1 MKQLI
6 PSPSLS
12 SFSVGPLTIHF
23 YALCIITG
31 IAAAIWIGRKRYAN
45 LGGNPDD
52 VSEVAIWAVPFGII
66 GGRIYHV
73 ITSPSQYFG
82 TTGNP
87 IDALRIWEG
96 GLGIWGAISLG
107 AIGAYLY
114 FRTHKTSLNFR
125 QLLDSLAPGV
135 IVAQAIGRIGNY
147 FNQEVFGK
155 PAPGVIVAQAIG
167 RIGNYFNQEVFG
179 KPTDLPWGLEIDP
192 ANRPNGFESYS
203 TFHPTFLYELLWCLV
218 VAALLIKLPGVL
230 KQITSKQGDVF
241 ALYIF
246 GYTAGRVWIE
256 NLRIDE
262 ANLILGLR
270 LNIWVSLVVLITAS
284 AYLIASK
291 RRGNTKENHIPS

>member
-73 ITSPSQYFG
+73 VTSPSQYFG
-82 TTGNP
+82 ANGNP
-87 IDALRIWEG
+87 IDAVRIWEG

-107 AIGAYLY
+107 AFGAYLY

-135 IVAQAIGRIGNY
+135 IVAQAIGR
-147 FNQEVFGK
+147 V
-155 PAPGVIVAQAIG
+155 
-167 RIGNYFNQEVFG
+167 GNYFNQEVFG
-179 KPTDLPWGLEIDP
+179 KPTELPWGLEIDP
-192 ANRPNGFESYS
+192 VNRPSGFESYS

-218 VAALLIKLPGVL
+218 VAVLLIKLPGFL
-230 KQITSKQGDVF
+230 KKIALKQGDVF
-241 ALYIF
+241 ALYIL
-246 GYTAGRVWIE
+246 GYTSGRLWIE
-256 NLRIDE
+256 TLRIDE

-270 LNIWVSLVVLITAS
+270 LNIWVSLIVLISSS
-284 AYLIASK
+284 AYLLANQ
-291 RRGNTKENHIPS
+291 RRGNTKKNQIPS

>member
-1 MKQLI
+1 MEKLI

-73 ITSPSQYFG
+73 ITSPAQYFG
-82 TTGNP
+82 ANGNP
-87 IDALRIWEG
+87 VDALKIWEG

-107 AIGAYLY
+107 AVGAYLY
-114 FRTHKTSLNFR
+114 FRTHKTTLNFR

-135 IVAQAIGRIGNY
+135 V
-147 FNQEVFGK
+147 
-155 PAPGVIVAQAIG
+155 VAQAIG

-179 KPTDLPWGLEIDP
+179 KPTELSWGIEIDP
-192 ANRPNGFESYS
+192 LNRPDGFESYA

-218 VAALLIKLPGVL
+218 VAVLLIKLPGFL
-230 KQITSKQGDVF
+230 KQITSKQGDIF
-241 ALYIF
+241 ALYIL
-246 GYTAGRVWIE
+246 GYTLGRVWIE
-256 NLRIDE
+256 SLRIDE

-270 LNIWVSLVVLITAS
+270 LNIWVSLIVLLTAS

>member
-1 MKQLI
+1 MKHLI
-6 PSPSLS
+6 PSPSVS

-73 ITSPSQYFG
+73 VTSPSQYFG
-82 TTGNP
+82 SNGNP

-107 AIGAYLY
+107 AVGAYLY
-114 FRTHKTSLNFR
+114 FKTHKTSLNFR

-155 PAPGVIVAQAIG
+155 PT
-167 RIGNYFNQEVFG
+167 E
-179 KPTDLPWGLEIDP
+179 LPWGLEIDSV
-192 ANRPNGFESYS
+192 NRPNGFESYS

-218 VAALLIKLPGVL
+218 IAVLLIKLPGFL
-230 KQITSKQGDVF
+230 KKITARQGDVF
-241 ALYIF
+241 ALYVF

-256 NLRIDE
+256 TLRIDE

-270 LNIWVSLVVLITAS
+270 LNIWVSLIVLITAS

>member
-73 ITSPSQYFG
+73 VTSPSQYFG
-82 TTGNP
+82 SNGNP
-87 IDALRIWEG
+87 IDAVRIWEG

-107 AIGAYLY
+107 AFGAYLY

-135 IVAQAIGRIGNY
+135 IVAQAIGR
-147 FNQEVFGK
+147 V
-155 PAPGVIVAQAIG
+155 
-167 RIGNYFNQEVFG
+167 GNYFNQEVFG
-179 KPTDLPWGLEIDP
+179 KPTELPWGLEIDP
-192 ANRPNGFESYS
+192 VNRPSGFESYS

-218 VAALLIKLPGVL
+218 VAVLLIKLPGFL
-230 KQITSKQGDVF
+230 KKIALKQGDVF
-241 ALYIF
+241 ALYIL
-246 GYTAGRVWIE
+246 GYTSGRLWIE
-256 NLRIDE
+256 TLRIDE

-270 LNIWVSLVVLITAS
+270 LNIWVSLIVLISSS
-284 AYLIASK
+284 AYLLANQ
-291 RRGNTKENHIPS
+291 RRGNTKKNQIPS

>member
-1 MKQLI
+1 MEQLI

-73 ITSPSQYFG
+73 ITSPAQYFG
-82 TTGNP
+82 ANGNP
-87 IDALRIWEG
+87 VDALRIWEG

-107 AIGAYLY
+107 AVGAYLY
-114 FRTHKTSLNFR
+114 FRTHKTTLNFR
-125 QLLDSLAPGV
+125 QLLDSLAPG
-135 IVAQAIGRIGNY
+135 IV
-147 FNQEVFGK
+147 
-155 PAPGVIVAQAIG
+155 VAQAIG

-179 KPTDLPWGLEIDP
+179 KPTELPWGLEIDP
-192 ANRPNGFESYS
+192 VNRPDGFESYA

-218 VAALLIKLPGVL
+218 VAVLLIKLPGFL
-230 KQITSKQGDVF
+230 KQITSKQGDIF
-241 ALYIF
+241 ALYIL
-246 GYTAGRVWIE
+246 GYTLGRVWIE
-256 NLRIDE
+256 SLRIDE

-270 LNIWVSLVVLITAS
+270 LNIWVSLIVLITAS

>member
-73 ITSPSQYFG
+73 VTSPSQYFG
-82 TTGNP
+82 SNGNP

-107 AIGAYLY
+107 AVGAYLY

-155 PAPGVIVAQAIG
+155 PT
-167 RIGNYFNQEVFG
+167 E
-179 KPTDLPWGLEIDP
+179 LPWGLEIDSV
-192 ANRPNGFESYS
+192 NRPNGFESYS
-203 TFHPTFLYELLWCLV
+203 TFHPTFLYESLWCLV
-218 VAALLIKLPGVL
+218 IAVLLIKLPGFL
-230 KQITSKQGDVF
+230 KKITARQGDVF
-241 ALYIF
+241 ALYVF

-256 NLRIDE
+256 TLRIDE

-270 LNIWVSLVVLITAS
+270 LNIWVSLIVLITAS

>member
-31 IAAAIWIGRKRYAN
+31 IAVAIWIGRKRYAN
-45 LGGNPDD
+45 LSGNPDD

-82 TTGNP
+82 ANGNP

-107 AIGAYLY
+107 AVGAYFY

-135 IVAQAIGRIGNY
+135 V
-147 FNQEVFGK
+147 
-155 PAPGVIVAQAIG
+155 VAQAIG

-270 LNIWVSLVVLITAS
+270 LNIWVSLIVLIAAS

>member
-1 MKQLI
+1 MQLLI
-6 PSPSLS
+6 PSPSFT
-12 SFSVGPLTIHF
+12 SFSVGPLTVHF
-23 YALCIITG
+23 YALCVIAG
-31 IAAAIWIGRKRYAN
+31 ISIAIWIGSKRYAN

-52 VSEVAIWAVPFGII
+52 VFEVAIWAVPFGII

-82 TTGNP
+82 ANGNP

-107 AIGAYLY
+107 AVGAYLY

-135 IVAQAIGRIGNY
+135 V
-147 FNQEVFGK
+147 
-155 PAPGVIVAQAIG
+155 VAQAIG

-179 KPTDLPWGLEIDP
+179 KPTKLPWGLEIDL

-218 VAALLIKLPGVL
+218 VAVLLIKLPGFL
-230 KQITSKQGDVF
+230 KQITPKQGDVF
-241 ALYIF
+241 ALYIL

-256 NLRIDE
+256 TLRIDE
-262 ANLILGLR
+262 ANLIFGLR
-270 LNIWVSLVVLITAS
+270 LNIWVSFIVLITTS

-291 RRGNTKENHIPS
+291 RRGNTKENHPPS

>member
-82 TTGNP
+82 ANGNP

-107 AIGAYLY
+107 AVGAYFY

-135 IVAQAIGRIGNY
+135 V
-147 FNQEVFGK
+147 
-155 PAPGVIVAQAIG
+155 VAQAIG

-179 KPTDLPWGLEIDP
+179 KPTELPWGLEIDP
-192 ANRPNGFESYS
+192 VNRPNGFESYS
-203 TFHPTFLYELLWCLV
+203 TFHPTFLYELLWCLL

>member
-1 MKQLI
+1 MEQLI

-73 ITSPSQYFG
+73 ITSPAQYFG
-82 TTGNP
+82 ANGNP
-87 IDALRIWEG
+87 VDALKIWEG

-107 AIGAYLY
+107 AVGAYLY
-114 FRTHKTSLNFR
+114 FRTHKTTLNFR

-135 IVAQAIGRIGNY
+135 V
-147 FNQEVFGK
+147 
-155 PAPGVIVAQAIG
+155 VAQAIG

-179 KPTDLPWGLEIDP
+179 KPTELPWGLEIDP
-192 ANRPNGFESYS
+192 VNRPDGFESYA

-218 VAALLIKLPGVL
+218 VAVLLIKLPGFL
-230 KQITSKQGDVF
+230 KQITSKQGGIF
-241 ALYIF
+241 ALYIL
-246 GYTAGRVWIE
+246 GYTLGRVWIE
-256 NLRIDE
+256 SLRIDE

-270 LNIWVSLVVLITAS
+270 LNIWVSLIVLLTAS

>member
-82 TTGNP
+82 ANGDP

-107 AIGAYLY
+107 AVGAYLY

-155 PAPGVIVAQAIG
+155 P
-167 RIGNYFNQEVFG
+167 
-179 KPTDLPWGLEIDP
+179 TDLPWGLEIDP
-192 ANRPNGFESYS
+192 VNRPNEFESYS

-241 ALYIF
+241 ALYIL

-256 NLRIDE
+256 TLRIDE

>member
-23 YALCIITG
+23 YALCIISG

-82 TTGNP
+82 ANGNP

-107 AIGAYLY
+107 AVGAYLY

-135 IVAQAIGRIGNY
+135 V
-147 FNQEVFGK
+147 
-155 PAPGVIVAQAIG
+155 VAQAIG

-179 KPTDLPWGLEIDP
+179 KPTELPWGLEIDL

-218 VAALLIKLPGVL
+218 VAVLLIKLPGFL

-241 ALYIF
+241 ALYIL

-256 NLRIDE
+256 TLRIDE

-270 LNIWVSLVVLITAS
+270 LNIWVSFIVLITTS

-291 RRGNTKENHIPS
+291 RRGNTKENHLPS

>member
-1 MKQLI
+1 MEQLI

-73 ITSPSQYFG
+73 ITSPAQYFG
-82 TTGNP
+82 ANGNP
-87 IDALRIWEG
+87 VDALKIWKG

-107 AIGAYLY
+107 AVGAYLY
-114 FRTHKTSLNFR
+114 FRTHKTTLNFR

-135 IVAQAIGRIGNY
+135 V
-147 FNQEVFGK
+147 
-155 PAPGVIVAQAIG
+155 VAQAIG

-179 KPTDLPWGLEIDP
+179 KPTELPWGLEIDP
-192 ANRPNGFESYS
+192 VNRPDGFESYA

-218 VAALLIKLPGVL
+218 VAVLLIKLPGFL
-230 KQITSKQGDVF
+230 KQITSKQGDIF
-241 ALYIF
+241 ALYIL
-246 GYTAGRVWIE
+246 GYTLGRVWIE
-256 NLRIDE
+256 SLRIDE

-270 LNIWVSLVVLITAS
+270 LNIWVSLIVLLTAS

>member
-1 MKQLI
+1 MEKLI

-12 SFSVGPLTIHF
+12 SFLVGPLTIHF

-73 ITSPSQYFG
+73 ITSPAQYFG
-82 TTGNP
+82 ENGNP

-107 AIGAYLY
+107 AVGAYLY

-135 IVAQAIGRIGNY
+135 VL
-147 FNQEVFGK
+147 
-155 PAPGVIVAQAIG
+155 AQAIG

-179 KPTDLPWGLEIDP
+179 KPTELPWGLEIDP
-192 ANRPNGFESYS
+192 VNRPDGLESYA

-218 VAALLIKLPGVL
+218 VAVLLIKLPGFL
-230 KQITSKQGDVF
+230 KKITSNQGDVF
-241 ALYIF
+241 TLYIL
-246 GYTAGRVWIE
+246 GYTLGRVWIE
-256 NLRIDE
+256 GLRIDE

-270 LNIWVSLVVLITAS
+270 LNIWVSLIVLVTAS
-284 AYLIASK
+284 AYLIANK

>member
-1 MKQLI
+1 MEQLI

-73 ITSPSQYFG
+73 ITSPAQYFG
-82 TTGNP
+82 ANGNP
-87 IDALRIWEG
+87 LDALRIWEG

-107 AIGAYLY
+107 AVGAYLY
-114 FRTHKTSLNFR
+114 FRTHKTTLNFR

-135 IVAQAIGRIGNY
+135 V
-147 FNQEVFGK
+147 
-155 PAPGVIVAQAIG
+155 VAQAIG

-179 KPTDLPWGLEIDP
+179 KPTELPWGLEIDP
-192 ANRPNGFESYS
+192 VNRPDGFESYA

-218 VAALLIKLPGVL
+218 VAVLLIKLPGFL
-230 KQITSKQGDVF
+230 KQITSKQGDIF
-241 ALYIF
+241 ALYIL
-246 GYTAGRVWIE
+246 GYTLGRVWIE
-256 NLRIDE
+256 SLRIDE

-270 LNIWVSLVVLITAS
+270 LNIWVSLIVLLTAS

>member
-73 ITSPSQYFG
+73 ITSPAQYFG
-82 TTGNP
+82 ENGNP

-107 AIGAYLY
+107 AVGAYLY

-135 IVAQAIGRIGNY
+135 VL
-147 FNQEVFGK
+147 
-155 PAPGVIVAQAIG
+155 AQAIG

-179 KPTDLPWGLEIDP
+179 KPTELPWGLEIDP
-192 ANRPNGFESYS
+192 VNRPDGFESYA

-218 VAALLIKLPGVL
+218 VAVLLIKLPGFL
-230 KQITSKQGDVF
+230 KKITSNQGDVF
-241 ALYIF
+241 TLYIL
-246 GYTAGRVWIE
+246 GYTLGRVWIE
-256 NLRIDE
+256 GLRIDE

-270 LNIWVSLVVLITAS
+270 LNIWVSLIVLVTAS
-284 AYLIASK
+284 AYLIANK

>member
-6 PSPSLS
+6 PSPSVS
-12 SFSVGPLTIHF
+12 SLSVGPLTIHF

-73 ITSPSQYFG
+73 ITSPSLYFG
-82 TTGNP
+82 SNGNP

-107 AIGAYLY
+107 AVGAYLY
-114 FRTHKTSLNFR
+114 FKTHKTSLNFR

-155 PAPGVIVAQAIG
+155 PT
-167 RIGNYFNQEVFG
+167 E
-179 KPTDLPWGLEIDP
+179 LPWGLEIDSV
-192 ANRPNGFESYS
+192 NRPNGFESYS

-218 VAALLIKLPGVL
+218 IAVLLIKLPGFL
-230 KQITSKQGDVF
+230 KKITARQGDVF
-241 ALYIF
+241 ALYVF

-256 NLRIDE
+256 TLRIDE

-270 LNIWVSLVVLITAS
+270 LNIWVSLIVLITAS

>member
-12 SFSVGPLTIHF
+12 TFSVGPLTIHF
-23 YALCIITG
+23 YALCIITA
-31 IAAAIWIGRKRYAN
+31 IVVAIWIGRNRYAN

-73 ITSPSQYFG
+73 VTSPSQYFG
-82 TTGNP
+82 ANGNP
-87 IDALRIWEG
+87 IDAVRIWEG

-107 AIGAYLY
+107 AVGAYLY

-135 IVAQAIGRIGNY
+135 IVAQAIGR
-147 FNQEVFGK
+147 V
-155 PAPGVIVAQAIG
+155 
-167 RIGNYFNQEVFG
+167 GNYFNQEVFG
-179 KPTDLPWGLEIDP
+179 KPTELPWGLEIDP
-192 ANRPNGFESYS
+192 VNRPSGFESYS

-218 VAALLIKLPGVL
+218 VAVLLIKLPGFL
-230 KQITSKQGDVF
+230 KKIALKQGDVF
-241 ALYIF
+241 ALYIL
-246 GYTAGRVWIE
+246 GYTSGRLWIE
-256 NLRIDE
+256 TLRIDE

-270 LNIWVSLVVLITAS
+270 LNIWVSLIVLISSS
-284 AYLIASK
+284 AYLLANQ
-291 RRGNTKENHIPS
+291 RRGNTKKNQIPS

>member
-31 IAAAIWIGRKRYAN
+31 IAAAIWIGRRRYAN

-73 ITSPSQYFG
+73 ITSPAQYFG
-82 TTGNP
+82 GNGNP

-107 AIGAYLY
+107 AVGAYLY

-135 IVAQAIGRIGNY
+135 VL
-147 FNQEVFGK
+147 
-155 PAPGVIVAQAIG
+155 AQAIG

-179 KPTDLPWGLEIDP
+179 KPTELPWGLEIDP
-192 ANRPNGFESYS
+192 VNRPDGFESYA

-218 VAALLIKLPGVL
+218 VAALLIKLPGFL
-230 KQITSKQGDVF
+230 KKITSNQGDVF
-241 ALYIF
+241 TLYIL
-246 GYTAGRVWIE
+246 GYTLGRVWIE
-256 NLRIDE
+256 GLRIDE

-270 LNIWVSLVVLITAS
+270 LNIWVSLIVLVTAS
-284 AYLIASK
+284 AYLIANK

>member
-1 MKQLI
+1 MEQLI

-73 ITSPSQYFG
+73 ITSPAQYFG
-82 TTGNP
+82 ANGNP
-87 IDALRIWEG
+87 VDALKIWEG

-107 AIGAYLY
+107 AVGAYLY
-114 FRTHKTSLNFR
+114 FRTHKTTLNFR

-135 IVAQAIGRIGNY
+135 V
-147 FNQEVFGK
+147 
-155 PAPGVIVAQAIG
+155 VAQAIG

-179 KPTDLPWGLEIDP
+179 KPTELPWGLEIDP
-192 ANRPNGFESYS
+192 VNRPDGFESYA

-218 VAALLIKLPGVL
+218 VAVLLIKLPGFL
-230 KQITSKQGDVF
+230 KQITSEQGDIF
-241 ALYIF
+241 ALYIL
-246 GYTAGRVWIE
+246 GYTLGRVWIE
-256 NLRIDE
+256 SLRIDE

-270 LNIWVSLVVLITAS
+270 LNIWVSLIVLLTAS

>member
-1 MKQLI
+1 MEKLI

-73 ITSPSQYFG
+73 ITSPAQYFG
-82 TTGNP
+82 TNGNP
-87 IDALRIWEG
+87 VDALKIWEG

-107 AIGAYLY
+107 AVGAYLY
-114 FRTHKTSLNFR
+114 FRTHKTTLNFR

-135 IVAQAIGRIGNY
+135 VVAQAIGR
-147 FNQEVFGK
+147 V
-155 PAPGVIVAQAIG
+155 
-167 RIGNYFNQEVFG
+167 GNYFNQEVFG
-179 KPTDLPWGLEIDP
+179 KPTELPWGLEIDP
-192 ANRPNGFESYS
+192 VNRPDGFESYA

-218 VAALLIKLPGVL
+218 VAVLLIKLPGFL
-230 KQITSKQGDVF
+230 KQITSKQGDIF
-241 ALYIF
+241 ALYIL
-246 GYTAGRVWIE
+246 GYTLGRVWIE
-256 NLRIDE
+256 SLRIDE

-270 LNIWVSLVVLITAS
+270 LNIWVSLIVLIAAS

>member
-31 IAAAIWIGRKRYAN
+31 IAVAIWIGRKRYAN

-82 TTGNP
+82 ANGNP

-107 AIGAYLY
+107 AVGAYLY

-125 QLLDSLAPGV
+125 QLLDSL
-135 IVAQAIGRIGNY
+135 
-147 FNQEVFGK
+147 
-155 PAPGVIVAQAIG
+155 APGVIVAQAIG

>member
-1 MKQLI
+1 MEQLI
-6 PSPSLS
+6 PSPALS

-73 ITSPSQYFG
+73 ITSPAQYFG
-82 TTGNP
+82 ANGNP
-87 IDALRIWEG
+87 VDALRIWEG

-107 AIGAYLY
+107 AVGAYLY
-114 FRTHKTSLNFR
+114 FRTHKTTLNFR

-135 IVAQAIGRIGNY
+135 V
-147 FNQEVFGK
+147 
-155 PAPGVIVAQAIG
+155 VAQAIG

-179 KPTDLPWGLEIDP
+179 KPTELPWGLEIDP
-192 ANRPNGFESYS
+192 VNRPDGFESYA

-218 VAALLIKLPGVL
+218 VAVLLIKLPGFL
-230 KQITSKQGDVF
+230 KQITSKQGDIF
-241 ALYIF
+241 ALYIL
-246 GYTAGRVWIE
+246 GYTLGRVWIE
-256 NLRIDE
+256 SLRIDE

-270 LNIWVSLVVLITAS
+270 LNIWVSLIVLITAS

>member
-1 MKQLI
+1 MEQLI

-73 ITSPSQYFG
+73 ITSPAQYFG
-82 TTGNP
+82 ANGNP
-87 IDALRIWEG
+87 VDALKIWEG

-107 AIGAYLY
+107 AVGAYLY
-114 FRTHKTSLNFR
+114 FRTHKTTLNFR
-125 QLLDSLAPGV
+125 QLLDSLAPG
-135 IVAQAIGRIGNY
+135 IV
-147 FNQEVFGK
+147 
-155 PAPGVIVAQAIG
+155 VAQAIG

-179 KPTDLPWGLEIDP
+179 KPTELPWGLEIDP
-192 ANRPNGFESYS
+192 VNRPDGFESYA

-218 VAALLIKLPGVL
+218 VAVLLIKLPGFL
-230 KQITSKQGDVF
+230 KQITSKQGDIF
-241 ALYIF
+241 ALYIL
-246 GYTAGRVWIE
+246 GYTLGRVWIE
-256 NLRIDE
+256 SLRIDE

-270 LNIWVSLVVLITAS
+270 LNIWVSLIVLITAS

>member
-52 VSEVAIWAVPFGII
+52 VSEVSIWAVPFGII

-82 TTGNP
+82 ANGNP

-107 AIGAYLY
+107 AVGAYLY

-135 IVAQAIGRIGNY
+135 VVAQAIGRIGNY
-147 FNQEVFGK
+147 FNQEVFG
-155 PAPGVIVAQAIG
+155 
-167 RIGNYFNQEVFG
+167 R
-179 KPTDLPWGLEIDP
+179 PTELPWGLEIDP
-192 ANRPNGFESYS
+192 VNRPNGFESYS

-256 NLRIDE
+256 TLRIDE

-270 LNIWVSLVVLITAS
+270 LNIWVSLIVLITAS

>member
-1 MKQLI
+1 MEQLI

-73 ITSPSQYFG
+73 ITSPAQYFG
-82 TTGNP
+82 ANGNP
-87 IDALRIWEG
+87 VDALKIWEG

-107 AIGAYLY
+107 AVGAYLY
-114 FRTHKTSLNFR
+114 FRTHKTTLNFR

-135 IVAQAIGRIGNY
+135 VVAQAIGR
-147 FNQEVFGK
+147 V
-155 PAPGVIVAQAIG
+155 
-167 RIGNYFNQEVFG
+167 GNYFNQEVFG
-179 KPTDLPWGLEIDP
+179 KPTELPWGLEIDP
-192 ANRPNGFESYS
+192 VNRPVGFESYA

-218 VAALLIKLPGVL
+218 VAVLLIKLPGFL
-230 KQITSKQGDVF
+230 KQITSKQGDIF
-241 ALYIF
+241 ALYIL
-246 GYTAGRVWIE
+246 GYTLGRVWIE
-256 NLRIDE
+256 SLRIDE

-270 LNIWVSLVVLITAS
+270 LNIWVSLIVLLTAS

>member
-1 MKQLI
+1 MEQLI

-73 ITSPSQYFG
+73 ITSPAQYFG
-82 TTGNP
+82 ANGNP
-87 IDALRIWEG
+87 VDALRIWEG

-107 AIGAYLY
+107 AVGAYLY
-114 FRTHKTSLNFR
+114 FRTHKTTLNFR

-135 IVAQAIGRIGNY
+135 V
-147 FNQEVFGK
+147 
-155 PAPGVIVAQAIG
+155 VAQAIG

-179 KPTDLPWGLEIDP
+179 KPTELPWGLEIDP
-192 ANRPNGFESYS
+192 LNRPDGFESYA

-218 VAALLIKLPGVL
+218 VAVLLIKLPGFL
-230 KQITSKQGDVF
+230 KQITSKQGDIF
-241 ALYIF
+241 ALYIL
-246 GYTAGRVWIE
+246 GYTLGRVWIE
-256 NLRIDE
+256 SLRIDE

-270 LNIWVSLVVLITAS
+270 LNIWVSLIVLITAS

>member
-73 ITSPSQYFG
+73 VTSPSQYFG
-82 TTGNP
+82 SNGNP

-107 AIGAYLY
+107 AVGAYLY

-155 PAPGVIVAQAIG
+155 PT
-167 RIGNYFNQEVFG
+167 E
-179 KPTDLPWGLEIDP
+179 LPWGLEIDSV
-192 ANRPNGFESYS
+192 NRPNGFESYS

-218 VAALLIKLPGVL
+218 VAVLLIKLPGVL
-230 KQITSKQGDVF
+230 KLITSKQGDVF
-241 ALYIF
+241 ALYIL

-256 NLRIDE
+256 TLRIDE

-270 LNIWVSLVVLITAS
+270 LNIWVSLIVLITAS